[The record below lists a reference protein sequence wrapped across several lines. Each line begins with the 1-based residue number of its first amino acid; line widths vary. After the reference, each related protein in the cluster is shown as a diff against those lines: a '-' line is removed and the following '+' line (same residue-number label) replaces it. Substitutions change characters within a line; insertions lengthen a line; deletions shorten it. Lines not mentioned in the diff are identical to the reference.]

1 MRVTGQSPTGTK
13 GRAPGQ
19 EVRGQNLPEAESIL
33 AFRRTNEVQFFS
45 IFHCPVLCFLKE
57 YCCISV
63 I

>member
-33 AFRRTNEVQFFS
+33 AFRRTNEVQYFFLFF
-45 IFHCPVLCFLKE
+45 IVL
-57 YCCISV
+57 YCAF
-63 I
+63 